1 MVEAVAA
8 EWEELAKTLHFD
20 SSVIEHVK
28 ERFPQTEDAC
38 QEVLRRWL
46 DGQEGTRQPVHWDT
60 LIDSLLEAGFDSIA
74 NDLQE
79 AVENY
84 PVDVIVV

>member
-8 EWEELAKTLHFD
+8 EWAELAKTLHFD
-20 SSVIEHVK
+20 SSVIEDVR
-28 ERFPQTEDAC
+28 ERFPQPETAC

-46 DGQEGTRQPVHWDT
+46 DGQEGARQPVRWDT
-60 LIDSLLEAGFDSIA
+60 LIHSLLEAGFFDTA

-84 PVDVIVV
+84 PVDVIAV